1 MRPEEINRN
10 VNLAFKRFFR
20 RGNLFH
26 FAKCK
31 KHLEKRLEWFR
42 VTDPEEVDALPPAY
56 PDGDVRAHLEYI
68 SDRWNSVA
76 RIKFLLKVIETE
88 DALDEMVRINQEL
101 GLYDE

>member
-20 RGNLFH
+20 YGNLFH

-31 KHLEKRLEWFR
+31 RHLEKRLEWFR
-42 VTDPEEVDALPPAY
+42 ATDPEEVDVLSPAY

-68 SDRWNSVA
+68 SDRWNSVP
-76 RIKFLLKVIETE
+76 RIKFLLKVIETQE
-88 DALDEMVRINQEL
+88 ALDEMARINQEL